1 MQLNSNAASLPQIEI
16 VAYALGGNGCTRQL
30 HMPSVSG
37 EAPTCVARERLRR
50 KDVTEPACPLRDV
63 TYAMLLVYVV

>member
-1 MQLNSNAASLPQIEI
+1 
-16 VAYALGGNGCTRQL
+16 
-30 HMPSVSG
+30 MPSVSG